1 MGFNRFYV
9 LIVTTD
15 YHNNIRKLAVVIYNF
30 LQLIYLVTLSARL
43 SAATLVS
50 SHRLKTCRLR
60 IRLIV
65 YSKLMNVCMCRV
77 FFFFGTS
84 EKS

>member
-30 LQLIYLVTLSARL
+30 LQLIYLVTHCQHACLQLLWFRP
-43 SAATLVS
+43 T
-50 SHRLKTCRLR
+50 
-60 IRLIV
+60 
-65 YSKLMNVCMCRV
+65 
-77 FFFFGTS
+77 G
-84 EKS
+84 